1 MGFALPRVHPSAAA
15 LSPEPVAPVGA
26 GCSGFPHLCDVSQS
40 LLCFPPL
47 ASHTALLSIPAL
59 CSSLEPLAACVEQTG
74 LCWGAAHGGGN
85 RWAGSP
91 WAGTPVHPTLL
102 SARTQ
107 MISDPQRG
115 PGSGRSSSCL
125 EKQGRAL
132 QPGWPWLGA
141 PSVPSHKLR
150 GEQAALG
157 GSFNPWVPGD
167 LQTQPTA
174 LRQCQSP
181 AQQSPIMLL

>member
-1 MGFALPRVHPSAAA
+1 MGFALPSVHPSAAA

-26 GCSGFPHLCDVSQS
+26 ECSGFPHLCDVSQS

-59 CSSLEPLAACVEQTG
+59 CRSLGPLAACVEQTG

-107 MISDPQRG
+107 MMPEGYRL
-115 PGSGRSSSCL
+115 R
-125 EKQGRAL
+125 EKQQL
-132 QPGWPWLGA
+132 PGKAGK
-141 PSVPSHKLR
+141 S
-150 GEQAALG
+150 
-157 GSFNPWVPGD
+157 
-167 LQTQPTA
+167 
-174 LRQCQSP
+174 SP
-181 AQQSPIMLL
+181 ARLAVARGSICAQPQAGGRTGSTGGQL